1 MIHSDDQV
9 SCLGL
14 LQGKLVACLW
24 WDSELDGKENDF
36 CHGTFR
42 ILLGLWLFKR
52 HVFPASYSVC
62 LYTPQCIV
70 HLASA
75 LGENLSSHASRPC
88 SDSKRAQVNQAVV
101 LSLCSRLFSGMAD
114 AKYPDTIALTFDPTN
129 QWLSCVYNDHSL
141 YVWDVKDPKK
151 VGKVYSALYHSSCVW
166 NIEVCCL
173 QTQVLDCKL
182 QLRKSSEEL
191 PNLNA
196 GTYCREK
203 ELTQISS
210 CG

>member
-1 MIHSDDQV
+1 
-9 SCLGL
+9 
-14 LQGKLVACLW
+14 
-24 WDSELDGKENDF
+24 
-36 CHGTFR
+36 
-42 ILLGLWLFKR
+42 
-52 HVFPASYSVC
+52 
-62 LYTPQCIV
+62 
-70 HLASA
+70 
-75 LGENLSSHASRPC
+75 
-88 SDSKRAQVNQAVV
+88 
-101 LSLCSRLFSGMAD
+101 MAD

-166 NIEVCCL
+166 NIEVRCL
-173 QTQVLDCKL
+173 QTQVLDCEW

-196 GTYCREK
+196 NSYCREK